1 MTLTPKSDCPADKPL
16 LVQNL
21 DADGH
26 SGESFA
32 VSSVLMNENYVVVM
46 TKRGLHILC
55 YETNSRHP
63 TESGSFFNIG
73 EVLEVTTP
81 DIYNERARR
90 KN

>member
-16 LVQNL
+16 LVQSL

-26 SGESFA
+26 SIESF
-32 VSSVLMNENYVVVM
+32 VLSNILMNENYVVVM
-46 TKRGLHILC
+46 TKSGLHILC
-55 YETNSRHP
+55 YETNPRHP

-81 DIYNERARR
+81 DI
-90 KN
+90 